1 MLGSAGSLLTLHL
14 GNKVFGTAGSLF
26 MLSLGN
32 KVLDSAG
39 SMFISENKVC
49 LVHLVSCL
57 Y

>member
-14 GNKVFGTAGSLF
+14 GNKVLGSAGSLF

-32 KVLDSAG
+32 KVLDSVG

-57 Y
+57 F